1 MKLAVH
7 SQLGRAAETFSALV
21 ALVGRSTR
29 VDHHVLQKFA
39 LIRKPPV
46 TLVALKAEAGFV
58 RELEFSEPL
67 NSIPGA
73 SARQHSERCPAIE
86 NSNLVRD
93 YMCIS
98 FCQHGCHSLLL
109 FVYRGCG
116 CKNVHIAFLRNRIA
130 QPPSEGDTANRGE
143 LGKGTSGLRLI
154 SLPR

>member
-58 RELEFSEPL
+58 RELEFSEPCWK
-67 NSIPGA
+67 
-73 SARQHSERCPAIE
+73 E
-86 NSNLVRD
+86 
-93 YMCIS
+93 
-98 FCQHGCHSLLL
+98 
-109 FVYRGCG
+109 
-116 CKNVHIAFLRNRIA
+116 
-130 QPPSEGDTANRGE
+130 SEGGNWGIWTDFFSYGQCRF
-143 LGKGTSGLRLI
+143 LQIRIQKGDCEARNEMGHAS
-154 SLPR
+154 